1 MKRNGF
7 CRKLCPLLLLG
18 FLLGVS
24 DGRLALWKDGQ
35 QQPWKVF
42 PYPVAALPADTQQ
55 QLHQGIRVDSMEDL
69 DRLLENL
76 LS

>member
-1 MKRNGF
+1 MKGRKI

-18 FLLGVS
+18 FLLGAS
-24 DGRLALWKDGQ
+24 NGRLALWKEGQ
-35 QQPWKVF
+35 SEPWKVF
-42 PYPVAALPADTQQ
+42 PYPIAVLPTDTQQ
-55 QLHQGIRVDSMEDL
+55 QLQQGIRVDNMEDL